1 MVRIL
6 IAGMLVVSLALPA
19 HAAGKA
25 QAVKKVY
32 LKDGGILEARSVWR
46 SKGKVHVLVNR
57 DILAEF
63 YPAELDMKRT
73 FSRHAPKADRKHS
86 STKKRRLA
94 GAVIPSHAVQQAPE
108 KKSRSSLPNLPSL
121 KLPKKTPPSLD
132 NTEEGAIRKHKREMS
147 EQVNE

>member
-6 IAGMLVVSLALPA
+6 IAGMLMINLALPA

-32 LKDGGILEARSVWR
+32 LKDGGILEARTVWR
-46 SKGKVHVLVNR
+46 SEGKVYVLVNR

-63 YPAELDMKRT
+63 YPTELDMKRT
-73 FSRHAPKADRKHS
+73 FSRNAPKAYRKFS
-86 STKKRRLA
+86 STKKRRPA
-94 GAVIPSHAVQQAPE
+94 GAIIPSHAVQQAPE
-108 KKSRSSLPNLPSL
+108 KKIQPSLPNLPSL
-121 KLPKKTPPSLD
+121 KLPKKTPSSLD

-147 EQVNE
+147 ERINE